1 VASLRLFT
9 YPPGFDSAVTAW
21 GDQSRAQTLSSHGWR
36 LAIAFSRC
44 GQTLGIVK
52 LFAIEGV
59 IGIRDQIRRRFRMV
73 IGNRQEHRPCLK
85 TEIGSARG
93 KSAFRDRGHKSTLKC
108 GASTGGR
115 W

>member
-1 VASLRLFT
+1 VASWRLFT
-9 YPPGFDSAVTAW
+9 YPPDFDSAVTAW

-59 IGIRDQIRRRFRMV
+59 IPESCHSPASIDMAPTQIDCEHAEKSGGEGRNDS
-73 IGNRQEHRPCLK
+73 GHRP
-85 TEIGSARG
+85 AAA
-93 KSAFRDRGHKSTLKC
+93 KSSGVTTKSSLPLPI
-108 GASTGGR
+108 
-115 W
+115 